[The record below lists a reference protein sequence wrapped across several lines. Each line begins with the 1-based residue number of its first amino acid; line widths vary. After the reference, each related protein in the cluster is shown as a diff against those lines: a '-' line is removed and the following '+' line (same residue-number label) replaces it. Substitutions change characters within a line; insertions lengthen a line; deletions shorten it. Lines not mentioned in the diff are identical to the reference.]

1 VSTRRAQSV
10 VTALPRLAVAAGGG
24 AALAAAFPPVG
35 AAWLAPFAIAAVTL
49 SAYRCTVMTGA
60 LSGLAAGL
68 AFFLPLLSWLRSVG
82 DDAWI
87 AVGLAQALAVAA
99 LGAGCAIVTR
109 RRGWVVGVAGLWVLQ
124 EAVRGRWPFGGLPW
138 GRVAFSQSDTPA
150 ALLAPIGGAPLV
162 TFVVAVAG
170 QSVALGV
177 LFALGQIPVRP
188 APGSLLRRAGATLVA
203 VPLVTAA
210 APGPGQAVGQAQVAL
225 VQGHVPEL
233 GLDGLDDAEGILR
246 RHAAGTAKLALDVAE
261 GDAAPPDFVV
271 WPENAAN
278 LDPTRVPVARHLVTE
293 AVDQIDAPVMLG
305 ALLDGGGEKRHNT
318 TLVWNPKTGPGEFYV
333 KRHPV
338 PFSEYLPMRR
348 YLVNLDERF
357 ALIGKDYA
365 RGAVPGTLSVD
376 GLEVGDIICYEIGY
390 DAYARD
396 VVRRGARV
404 LVMHT
409 NSSMFTSPA
418 QSDQQ
423 LAMAR
428 IRAMEHRR
436 SVVLASLGGISAL
449 IGPDGRV
456 LMSSDVN
463 DEGYLAAPLPLMT
476 TSTPSAWVG
485 VAPEWILAGA
495 GVMALAAGLPRRPVP
510 FMSGPAA

>member
-1 VSTRRAQSV
+1 VSARRCPSM
-10 VTALPRLAVAAGGG
+10 VTALPRLALGAGGG

-35 AAWLAPFAIAAVTL
+35 AAWLAPPAVAAVTL
-49 SAYRCTVMTGA
+49 SAYRCTVVMGA
-60 LSGLAAGL
+60 YAGLAAGL

-82 DDAWI
+82 ADAWI
-87 AVGLAQALAVAA
+87 AVGLAQALSVAA
-99 LGAGCAIVTR
+99 LGAGCALVTR
-109 RRGWVVGVAGLWVLQ
+109 RRGWIVGISGLWVLQ

-138 GRVAFSQSDTPA
+138 GRLAFSQSDTPV

-162 TFVVAVAG
+162 TFAVAVAG
-170 QSVALGV
+170 QSLALG
-177 LFALGQIPVRP
+177 LLITLGQVQVRP
-188 APGSLLRRAGATLVA
+188 ASGSLLRRAGATLVV
-203 VPLVTAA
+203 VPLVAA
-210 APGPGQAVGQAQVAL
+210 AASGPREATGHAQVAL
-225 VQGHVPEL
+225 VQGHVPVL
-233 GLDGLDDAEGILR
+233 GLDGLGDAEGILR
-246 RHAAGTAKLALDVAE
+246 RHAAGTAQLAVDVAE

-278 LDPTRVPVARHLVTE
+278 LDPTRIPLARDLVSE
-293 AVDQIDAPVMLG
+293 AVDQIEAPVLVG

-318 TLVWNPKTGPGEFYV
+318 TLVWHPTTGPGEFYV

-348 YLVNLDERF
+348 HLVNIDERF

-365 RGAVPGTLSVD
+365 HGAVPGSLSVD
-376 GLEVGDIICYEIGY
+376 GIGVGDVICYEIGY

-396 VVRRGARV
+396 VVRRGADV

-428 IRAMEHRR
+428 IRAIEHGR

-449 IGPDGRV
+449 IGPNGRI

-463 DEGYLAAPLPLMT
+463 HEGYLTAPLPLMT
-476 TSTPSAWVG
+476 TLSLSASVG
-485 VAPEWILAGA
+485 AAPEWVLAGA
-495 GVMALAAGLPRRPVP
+495 GVVALAAALARRREDRT
-510 FMSGPAA
+510 SRGS